1 MGQPVKLFVG
11 LDISS
16 FDMKVCIL
24 RDEGEKLIFFT
35 VSNNLLDVIQLRDR
49 ILDCT
54 VDKIS
59 FKTSIGIYIRLSFSS
74 IIFLPNDES
83 LKSLDAKVLVINSK
97 QITNFKKAIQILCM
111 AKLKCRV
118 WQCV

>member
-1 MGQPVKLFVG
+1 MKLFVG

-54 VDKIS
+54 MDKIS
-59 FKTSIGIYIRLSFSS
+59 LKTSIGIYIRLSFSP

>member
-1 MGQPVKLFVG
+1 MKLFVG

-24 RDEGEKLIFFT
+24 SDEGEKLTSFT
-35 VSNNLLDVIQLRDR
+35 VSNDLPGAIQLRDR

-54 VDKIS
+54 MDKIS
-59 FKTSIGIYIRLSFSS
+59 LKTSIGIYIRLSFSP

-97 QITNFKKAIQILCM
+97 
-111 AKLKCRV
+111 
-118 WQCV
+118 